1 DEVNTRQASVK
12 EMRSLSGFRSRL
24 VLSSSLVSFG
34 EEEAWDGEE
43 LIHWLEQR
51 AVPKSLQPLL
61 IVLSLLAAANI
72 ILFVLFTFN
81 LLPAVWMISLAIY
94 AAVYLFTYRSMEE
107 VFGQAHHLSTT
118 LDKFRAVLVFLE
130 RYPYRPSGHL
140 SRLCTPFWQADQRP
154 SSYLLRIAVIASA
167 SSISANPV
175 VWLLINVFVPW
186 DVFFA
191 YQLQRY
197 KAKMQNVLPTWLEAW
212 YELEAL
218 NSLANFSY
226 LNPGYTFPQIFNHQ
240 NGKCFESLSI
250 GHPLIPD
257 RDKICNDFSL
267 NQLGEVVLITGSNM
281 SGKSTF
287 LRTIGINLSLA
298 YAGAPVNADKLT
310 TRIFRLFSVIQV
322 TDSLA
327 DGISYFYAEVRRLK
341 ALIDALEIEH
351 DVPLFFLIDE
361 IFRGTNNRERQI
373 GSRSYV
379 KMLVGGH
386 GTGLISTHDLELVN
400 IADQV
405 ANVINYHFQE
415 QVAKGRM
422 IFDYCLRTG
431 PSKTTNALQIMQMEG
446 LPVEEQEVAKGG

>member
-1 DEVNTRQASVK
+1 
-12 EMRSLSGFRSRL
+12 
-24 VLSSSLVSFG
+24 
-34 EEEAWDGEE
+34 
-43 LIHWLEQR
+43 
-51 AVPKSLQPLL
+51 
-61 IVLSLLAAANI
+61 
-72 ILFVLFTFN
+72 
-81 LLPAVWMISLAIY
+81 
-94 AAVYLFTYRSMEE
+94 
-107 VFGQAHHLSTT
+107 
-118 LDKFRAVLVFLE
+118 
-130 RYPYRPSGHL
+130 
-140 SRLCTPFWQADQRP
+140 
-154 SSYLLRIAVIASA
+154 
-167 SSISANPV
+167 
-175 VWLLINVFVPW
+175 
-186 DVFFA
+186 
-191 YQLQRY
+191 
-197 KAKMQNVLPTWLEAW
+197 
-212 YELEAL
+212 
-218 NSLANFSY
+218 
-226 LNPGYTFPQIFNHQ
+226 
-240 NGKCFESLSI
+240 
-250 GHPLIPD
+250 
-257 RDKICNDFSL
+257 
-267 NQLGEVVLITGSNM
+267 M

-405 ANVINYHFQE
+405 AHVINYHFQE
-415 QVAKGRM
+415 KVAKGRM
-422 IFDYCLRTG
+422 IFDYHLRTG

-446 LPVEEQEVAKGG
+446 LLVEEQEVAKGG